1 MTENAE
7 TGQVEKAEQRLGL
20 LLLLLWSRRLVG
32 HLLRNLLRLRL
43 LHRRR
48 LR

>member
-1 MTENAE
+1 M
-7 TGQVEKAEQRLGL
+7 QRLGRLRRPSRDWGL